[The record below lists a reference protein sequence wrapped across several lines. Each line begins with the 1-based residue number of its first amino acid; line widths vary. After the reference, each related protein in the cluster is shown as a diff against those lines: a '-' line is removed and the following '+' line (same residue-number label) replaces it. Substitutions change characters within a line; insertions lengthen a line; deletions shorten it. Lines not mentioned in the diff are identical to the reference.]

1 MAHGV
6 KHLKTE
12 EEEGEDPNGPPSDI
26 HPDPTAPSTSAT
38 SATSTATATPSGTPA
53 PPDQA
58 SSTPPSRKRDDDP
71 NRKRRK
77 VVSSACLAC
86 RKRKSKCDGNLPAC
100 AACASVYLTECIY
113 DPSSDH
119 RRKGVYKKDIDN
131 LKTRNS
137 TLQTLIQ
144 AILNYPEDKVFQ
156 LVYDI
161 RNCESLDDVAA
172 KIVTQAAEE
181 GDDESDLEDR
191 KLWDDNFT
199 DSPPSLET
207 DISDKIGALSMD
219 SQGQVKFIGATS
231 ILTLLP
237 MGMASSAMTGDPAVL
252 SADPVSSDQDPMTS
266 WTEVTKDRDLVIHLM
281 NMYFTWHYPYFTTL
295 SKRLFFRDFLR
306 GNPGRN
312 SQQGKTSHCTSLLV
326 NAMLAL
332 GCHFTTVPGS
342 RRNPSKAETA
352 GDHFFLEAK
361 RLIMENDEHEHP
373 RLTTVQALALMS
385 VREAGCGREARGWVY
400 SGMSFRMACDLG
412 LQWNPDGLSGMSDE
426 EIDARKITFWGC
438 FLFDKCWSNYTGRL
452 PQLPSSSATTPKYDV
467 FPDED
472 SEIWT
477 PYTDNGLTPE
487 LSQPGRTRAVALQL
501 IGLCE
506 ISNDILLGFYQPVRG
521 GTTKESKLGKSK
533 TGKDA
538 EMKKLLELYNR
549 LEEWNQKL
557 PAEMAAKEGA
567 LMSILIT
574 HMFGQVLYLLLFRPF
589 LKGNSPSPSAFP
601 ANLSPKRICI
611 NASTAISK
619 LLRLYKR
626 TYGLKQIPNIVVYIA
641 LSACT
646 IHLMNLPAKTAKRD
660 IVQGIKCLEEIAEY
674 WLCAKRAL
682 IILKVLSLKYSIE
695 LPDEAE
701 VVLSRIDT
709 SGEMFGFSIKDLF
722 GPTTRQKSAS
732 PPAQNRLP
740 QARPVGL
747 GAPPLMQGPG
757 ASLAATT
764 ASPAQAALMGL
775 SPNMKASSAMSGVE
789 FGSPFVASDGPMLTS
804 PPHLLQ
810 SAVPALPPV
819 AASSLF
825 TPYFDPG
832 AASSSSSNSSMTRK
846 PQETP
851 ASTTATPPMPAT
863 TITMPASNASSPGMF
878 GFGQL
883 DEQSQDWWLRDQNE
897 LAQDFGSWDF
907 SSTSG
912 GTISPEPSFDTAQ
925 YSPPPPPMPSNL
937 RPYVQQVQTTAP
949 QQPPN
954 FGTSGYNGTMFW
966 Q

>member
-1 MAHGV
+1 MPQAQ
-6 KHLKTE
+6 KHFKAE
-12 EEEGEDPNGPPSDI
+12 AEDLDLAVDEVFKS
-26 HPDPTAPSTSAT
+26 
-38 SATSTATATPSGTPA
+38 TSTATGSTA
-53 PPDQA
+53 PPT
-58 SSTPPSRKRDDDP
+58 SGSNTPQKKKDDDP

-144 AILNYPEDKVFQ
+144 AILNYPEDKVLQ

-161 RNCESLDDVAA
+161 RNCESLDDVAT
-172 KIVTQAAEE
+172 KIMAQANEESGAE
-181 GDDESDLEDR
+181 DESDLEER
-191 KLWDDNFT
+191 TGWDDT
-199 DSPPSLET
+199 LSDAPPSLES
-207 DISDKIGALSMD
+207 DISEKIGALSMN
-219 SQGQVKFIGATS
+219 SHGQVKFIGATS
-231 ILTLLP
+231 SLSLLP
-237 MGMASSAMTGDPAVL
+237 MGMASSAMTGDATALPE
-252 SADPVSSDQDPMTS
+252 DPVLNDQDPMTS

-295 SKRLFFRDFLR
+295 SKRLFFRDFLK

-312 SQQGKTSHCTSLLV
+312 SPKSKISHCTPLLV

-342 RRNPSKAETA
+342 RRNPSKSETA
-352 GDHFFLEAK
+352 GDHFFQEAK

-373 RLTTVQALALMS
+373 RLTTTQALALMS

-412 LQWNPDGLSGMSDE
+412 LQWSPDGLPGMSDE

-452 PQLPSSSATTPKYDV
+452 PQLPSSSTTTPKYDV

-477 PYTDNGLTPE
+477 PYTDCGLTPE
-487 LSQPGRTRAVALQL
+487 LSQPGRTRAVNSYL

-521 GTTKESKLGKSK
+521 GTTKESKLGKGRG
-533 TGKDA
+533 GKDA

-549 LEEWNQKL
+549 LEDWNQKL
-557 PAEMAAKEGA
+557 PAEMVAKEGA
-567 LMSILIT
+567 LMSVLLM

-589 LKGNSPSPSAFP
+589 LKVNPGSASFP

-611 NASTAISK
+611 NASTTISK

-626 TYGLKQIPNIVVYIA
+626 TYGLKQICNIAVYIA

-646 IHLMNLPAKTAKRD
+646 IHLMNMPTKTAKRD
-660 IVQGIKCLEEIAEY
+660 IVQGVKCLEEIAEY

-682 IILKVLSLKYSIE
+682 IIIKVISTKYAIE
-695 LPDEAE
+695 LPPEAE
-701 VVLSRIDT
+701 VVFSRIDT
-709 SGEMFGFSIKDLF
+709 TGEMFGFSVRDLF
-722 GPTTRQKSAS
+722 GTTQKSES
-732 PPAQNRLP
+732 PPGQTGRP
-740 QARPVGL
+740 PSARAPLL
-747 GAPPLMQGPG
+747 GAPPGP
-757 ASLAATT
+757 ATT
-764 ASPAQAALMGL
+764 LIMQPISNAKPVATLPTADYGSPYVSSGGSIVASPPQLVAQSTASAAQ
-775 SPNMKASSAMSGVE
+775 
-789 FGSPFVASDGPMLTS
+789 T
-804 PPHLLQ
+804 
-810 SAVPALPPV
+810 VPT
-819 AASSLF
+819 SSLF

-832 AASSSSSNSSMTRK
+832 ASPASSYGK
-846 PQETP
+846 AP
-851 ASTTATPPMPAT
+851 ASTGSPPQAT
-863 TITMPASNASSPGMF
+863 TAAPAVAIAANANSPSMYSGY
-878 GFGQL
+878 GQL
-883 DEQSQDWWLRDQNE
+883 EEQTQDWWLRDQAE

-907 SSTSG
+907 SSH
-912 GTISPEPSFDTAQ
+912 GTISPEPFETQ
-925 YSPPPPPMPSNL
+925 YSPPPPVPVNMQ
-937 RPYVQQVQTTAP
+937 PYVRQIQTTEP
-949 QQPPN
+949 QQQQN
-954 FGTSGYNGTMFW
+954 FPAGNSYDTNMYW
-966 Q
+966 P

>member
-1 MAHGV
+1 MPHGV

-12 EEEGEDPNGPPSDI
+12 DGDGPPD
-26 HPDPTAPSTSAT
+26 PQLQPTADDHATTPSAS
-38 SATSTATATPSGTPA
+38 STPTTTATPAGTPA
-53 PPDQA
+53 PTDAA
-58 SSTPPSRKRDDDP
+58 SGSNTPSRKRDDDP

-172 KIVTQAAEE
+172 KIMTQPPED

-191 KLWDDNFT
+191 KLWDDAFT

-207 DISDKIGALSMD
+207 DISEKIGALSMD

-231 ILTLLP
+231 SLSLLP
-237 MGMASSAMTGDPAVL
+237 MGMASSAMTGDPAAL
-252 SADPVSSDQDPMTS
+252 PADPILNDQDPMTS

-312 SQQGKTSHCTSLLV
+312 SQQGKTSYCTPLLV

-332 GCHFTTVPGS
+332 GCHFTAVPGS

-373 RLTTVQALALMS
+373 RLTTTQALALMS

-426 EIDARKITFWGC
+426 EIDARKVTFWGC

-521 GTTKESKLGKSK
+521 GTTKESKLGKGK
-533 TGKDA
+533 AGKDA

-574 HMFGQVLYLLLFRPF
+574 HMFCQVLYLLLFRPF
-589 LKGNSPSPSAFP
+589 LKGNNPGPMTFP

-611 NASTAISK
+611 NASTTISK

-682 IILKVLSLKYSIE
+682 IILKVLSLKYSIQ

-722 GPTTRQKSAS
+722 GPSTRQKSSS
-732 PPAQNRLP
+732 PPAQNRQA
-740 QARPVGL
+740 QARPAGL
-747 GAPPLMQGPG
+747 GAPPVMQGSG
-757 ASLAATT
+757 ASLAAG
-764 ASPAQAALMGL
+764 AVSPAKAVLLGL
-775 SPNMKASSAMSGVE
+775 SPNMKATSAMSGVE
-789 FGSPFVASDGPMLTS
+789 FGSPFAGSDPTMIST

-810 SAVPALPPV
+810 SAMPPV
-819 AASSLF
+819 PQVPASSLF

-832 AASSSSSNSSMTRK
+832 ASSSSANSFGRK
-846 PQETP
+846 PQDKP
-851 ASTTATPPMPAT
+851 ISATATPPMAAT
-863 TITMPASNASSPGMF
+863 TAISMPTAGSNASSPGMF

-907 SSTSG
+907 GSTTN
-912 GTISPEPSFDTAQ
+912 GTISPEPSFDQTQ
-925 YSPPPPPMPSNL
+925 YSPPPPQMPSNL
-937 RPYVQQVQTTAP
+937 RPYVQQIQTTTP
-949 QQPPN
+949 QQPSN
-954 FGTSGYNGTMFW
+954 FGTTGFDGSMFW

>member
-1 MAHGV
+1 MPQV
-6 KHLKTE
+6 QKHFKVE
-12 EEEGEDPNGPPSDI
+12 EEDLALHSVIDEASG
-26 HPDPTAPSTSAT
+26 
-38 SATSTATATPSGTPA
+38 STATLSSATPPA
-53 PPDQA
+53 PT
-58 SSTPPSRKRDDDP
+58 STTPPKKKDDDP

-100 AACASVYLTECIY
+100 AACASVYLTECVY

-172 KIVTQAAEE
+172 KIMTQTNDESGPE
-181 GDDESDLEDR
+181 DESDLEER
-191 KLWDDNFT
+191 TAWDDIFS
-199 DSPPSLET
+199 DSPPSLES
-207 DISDKIGALSMD
+207 DISEKIGALSMD
-219 SQGQVKFIGATS
+219 SHGQVKFIGATS
-231 ILTLLP
+231 SLSLLP
-237 MGMASSAMTGDPAVL
+237 MGMAISAMTGDATALPP
-252 SADPVSSDQDPMTS
+252 DPVSSHQDPMTS

-306 GNPGRN
+306 GDPGRN
-312 SQQGKTSHCTSLLV
+312 SPESKTLYCTPLLV

-332 GCHFTTVPGS
+332 GCHFTAVPGS
-342 RRNPSKAETA
+342 RRNPSKPETA
-352 GDHFFLEAK
+352 GDHFFQEAK

-373 RLTTVQALALMS
+373 RLPTTQALALMS

-452 PQLPSSSATTPKYDV
+452 PQLPSLSATTPKYDV

-487 LSQPGRTRAVALQL
+487 LSQPGRTRAVNLYL

-506 ISNDILLGFYQPVRG
+506 ISNDILLGFYQPMRG
-521 GTTKESKLGKSK
+521 GTTKESKLGKGRG
-533 TGKDA
+533 GKDA

-557 PAEMAAKEGA
+557 PAEMVAREGA
-567 LMSILIT
+567 LMSVLLM

-589 LKGNSPSPSAFP
+589 LKGNPGSTSFP

-611 NASTAISK
+611 NASTTISK

-626 TYGLKQIPNIVVYIA
+626 TYGLKQICNIAVYIA

-646 IHLMNLPAKTAKRD
+646 IHLMNLPTKTAKRD
-660 IVQGIKCLEEIAEY
+660 IVQGVKCLEEISEY
-674 WLCAKRAL
+674 WLCGKRAL
-682 IILKVLSLKYSIE
+682 IILKVLSMKYSIE
-695 LPDEAE
+695 LPMEAE
-701 VVLSRIDT
+701 MVIARIDT
-709 SGEMFGFSIKDLF
+709 SSEMFGFSVRNLF
-722 GPTTRQKSAS
+722 GTSRSQKSES
-732 PPAQNRLP
+732 PPAQVRRQPAARP
-740 QARPVGL
+740 QAP
-747 GAPPLMQGPG
+747 GAPPGP
-757 ASLAATT
+757 TT
-764 ASPAQAALMGL
+764 TLIGNVPSPAVSVATHI
-775 SPNMKASSAMSGVE
+775 SPAMKPGSIMPGTE
-789 FGSPFVASDGPMLTS
+789 FGSPFAGSSGSTIAS
-804 PPHLLQ
+804 PPQ
-810 SAVPALPPV
+810 MMPQTTVPLVSTIPTY
-819 AASSLF
+819 SLF

-832 AASSSSSNSSMTRK
+832 VSPAPSSYGQKSM
-846 PQETP
+846 ETP
-851 ASTTATPPMPAT
+851 TSTRASPPPPAT
-863 TITMPASNASSPGMF
+863 TGVMNAAVNANSPSMYPGYT
-878 GFGQL
+878 QL
-883 DEQSQDWWLRDQNE
+883 EDQSQDWWLRDQNE

-907 SSTSG
+907 SSG
-912 GTISPEPSFDTAQ
+912 GTISPEPTQ
-925 YSPPPPPMPSNL
+925 YSPPPPMPSNL
-937 RPYVQQVQTTAP
+937 QSYVQQVQTTEP
-949 QQPPN
+949 QQQPN
-954 FGTSGYNGTMFW
+954 FAASSNFDTPMYWPS
-966 Q
+966 